1 MAQETGI
8 ILIGLKY
15 VEKLAG
21 NPITLFFLLWLG
33 GFTICSYI
41 FTGDFFAWWR
51 PLNFTLFVT
60 FAGLALIASGSWYLI
75 TRYRITKMSNIR
87 GPLIVGIPD
96 LSQGWLNIGSLDYNG
111 VKWNVRVPRLPF
123 YQRRYRLEDV
133 PSVIDIEDPRCPH
146 CNTILNEAKTF
157 WGNYIWTCPRCGFKK
172 KHKLDQYDERK
183 NAKKVAVSEVEE
195 RFNEF
200 SDQMNQ

>member
-157 WGNYIWTCPRCGFKK
+157 WGNIFGRVR
-172 KHKLDQYDERK
+172 DADSRK
-183 NAKKVAVSEVEE
+183 NIIWISMMKEKTLKRLQFPKSKNDLTNSPI
-195 RFNEF
+195 R
-200 SDQMNQ
+200 